1 MLKLYW
7 RIVFQPYFWLVL
19 LISAATFVSSIAEVA
34 SIGMIVPVAGLMINP
49 EESATNPINMVL
61 SQLGMFFGMEPDQK
75 SWVLIGMGVV
85 ALLVVIKNVLV
96 VAKTRWVNIL
106 LHTVARVTRIR
117 LFEAYMRAQYS
128 EITRRGR
135 GVMYEDIDKASGG
148 VGNAIFVGVQ
158 LLTSVTYVITALGLL
173 FYISWW
179 MTLVVG
185 GVALLS
191 GRYLSSLL
199 EGRSKLIARR
209 IYDLGQ
215 RQTALLVDALDGV
228 RVVKT
233 HVFETSTV
241 ARANAIQSE
250 LMPLHVRAMMLRDV
264 PTVFF
269 EVAGIMLVVL
279 MVGSTFTFPIIDL
292 TLPQLMAMVVG
303 LRRLLPAL
311 SGVNTTL
318 VQLSGSLR
326 HVEVVDEVLNKVPAE
341 QSGSLCVSQSGVKK
355 VQLDQVSFHYRG
367 HTDARVLN
375 DVDLTFRR
383 GQVTALVG
391 HTGSGKTTIA
401 DLLVRLYD
409 PISGRVIVDGID
421 LRELDLAAW
430 RQSIGYVGQDTF
442 LFNSTLRDNIVLWNE
457 SASQAAVNWTAQA
470 AQLDEFVQSLP
481 DGYDTVIGDRGVKLS
496 GGQRQRVSIARAILN
511 KPEILI
517 FDEATSALDTI
528 TERAVFAAIS
538 RMRVDAI
545 VIVIAHR
552 MSTVQDA
559 DNIIVLEGGCVVEQ
573 GKHDNLMGARG
584 HYWSLHEGLELEG
597 ELESASHAVDTL

>member
-7 RIVFQPYFWLVL
+7 RIVFQPYFWLVV
-19 LISAATFVSSIAEVA
+19 LISVATFVSSLAEVA
-34 SIGMIVPVAGLMINP
+34 SIGMIIPVAGLMIEP
-49 EESATNPINMVL
+49 EASATNPMNVVL
-61 SQLGMFFGMEPDQK
+61 SQLGNFLGMEPDQK
-75 SWVLIGMGVV
+75 SWVLIAMGVV

-106 LHTVARVTRIR
+106 LHTVARVTRLG
-117 LFEAYMRAQYS
+117 LFEAYLRAQYS
-128 EITRRGR
+128 EITSRGR
-135 GVMYEDIDKASGG
+135 GVMYEDIDKASNG

-179 MTLVVG
+179 MTLLVG
-185 GVALLS
+185 GVVLLS
-191 GRYLSSLL
+191 GRYLSTLL
-199 EGRSKLIARR
+199 EDRSKRIARR
-209 IYDLGQ
+209 VYELGQ
-215 RQTALLVDALDGV
+215 RQTAQLVDALDGI

-233 HVFETSTV
+233 HTFETSAVTRV
-241 ARANAIQSE
+241 DAIQSE

-264 PTVFF
+264 PAVFF

-279 MVGSTFTFPIIDL
+279 MVGGTFTFPIIDL

-303 LRRLLPAL
+303 MRRLLPAL

-326 HVEVVDEVLNKVPAE
+326 HIEIVDEVLNEVPAE
-341 QSGSLCVSQSGVKK
+341 QSGSTSVSQSGVEK
-355 VQLDQVSFHYRG
+355 VQLEQVSFHYSE
-367 HTDARVLN
+367 HTDARVLH
-375 DVDLTFRR
+375 DMELTFRR

-409 PISGRVIVDGID
+409 PISGQVLVDGVD

-442 LFNSTLRDNIVLWNE
+442 LFNTTLRDNIVLWNE
-457 SASQAAVNWTAQA
+457 SVSQAAVKQTAQA

-481 DGYDTVIGDRGVKLS
+481 DGYDTVIGDRGMKLS
-496 GGQRQRVSIARAILN
+496 GGQRQRVSIARAILH

-517 FDEATSALDTI
+517 FDEATSALDSI

-552 MSTVQDA
+552 MSTVQGA
-559 DNIIVLEGGCVVEQ
+559 DNIIVLENGCVVEQ
-573 GKHDNLMGARG
+573 GKHDDLMSVRG
-584 HYWSLHEGLELEG
+584 HYWGLHEGLAR
-597 ELESASHAVDTL
+597 ELESTSYAIDTL